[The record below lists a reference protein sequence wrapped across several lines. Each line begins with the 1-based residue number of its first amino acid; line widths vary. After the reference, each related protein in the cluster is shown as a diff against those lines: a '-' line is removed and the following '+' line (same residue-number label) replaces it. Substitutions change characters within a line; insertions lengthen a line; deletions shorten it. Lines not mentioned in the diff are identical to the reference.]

1 MASVNTTSTL
11 TGLFREVYGDDIQK
25 LLPEVAK
32 LQKRVPFKEQEKIGK
47 KFVQPVVLAREH
59 GVTYQAAGDG
69 AFALN
74 TPIAMQMGSAEIDG
88 SQLLLASRLDYE
100 SAAKAA
106 SGKKA
111 FANATQH
118 LIETM
123 MESAAHRVEVSMLYG
138 QSGIGKQL
146 SESGSGTTRVYTLQT
161 ASFAAGIWAGAEN
174 AELDFYDGSTKL
186 NTNAAVVVTAV
197 DLDARTISVSGNASD
212 LTAID
217 AATLPDIYF
226 KGSYGK
232 EMVGIDK
239 ILTNTGSLF
248 GINAGTYGM
257 WKASS
262 YSAGSAALT
271 MAKVLQAVGKA
282 VSRGLNEDVTVLVNP
297 ITWGNLNSDQAGLRS
312 FDQSYSS
319 KESKN
324 GSESIVYFGQNGKI
338 EIVSHP
344 CVKEGEAF
352 VVPMKKLKRIGAQE
366 LSFKSPG
373 SDEQLFRQL
382 DSNAGVEL
390 RLYGNQAIFIE
401 TPARCV
407 KITNIVNS

>member
-1 MASVNTTSTL
+1 MASVNTTATL
-11 TGLFREVYGDDIQK
+11 SGLFKEVYGDDITK

-59 GVTYQAAGDG
+59 GVTYAAAGDG

-74 TPIAMQMGSAEIDG
+74 TPIAMQMGQAEIDG
-88 SQLLLASRLDYE
+88 AQLLLASRLDYE

-106 SGKKA
+106 SNKKA

-138 QSGIGKQL
+138 QSGIGKQ
-146 SESGSGTTRVYTLQT
+146 STESGSGTDRVYTLQT
-161 ASFAAGIWAGAEN
+161 ASFAAGIWSGAEN
-174 AELDFYDGSTKL
+174 AELDFYNGSTKL
-186 NTNAAVVVTAV
+186 NTNASVVVTAV
-197 DLDARTISVSGNASD
+197 DLDARTITVTGNASD

-239 ILTNTGSLF
+239 ILTNSTTLF
-248 GINAGTYGM
+248 NINAATYGM
-257 WKASS
+257 WKSS
-262 YSAGSAALT
+262 TYSAGSAALT

-297 ITWGNLNSDQAGLRS
+297 ITWGNLNSDQAALRS

-324 GSESIVYFGQNGKI
+324 GSEAIVYHGQNGKI

-352 VVPMKKLKRIGAQE
+352 VVPMKKMKRIGAQE

-382 DSNAGVEL
+382 DSSAGVEL

-407 KITNIVNS
+407 KITGITNS